1 MYVLNPLTWIEET
14 ALASALSNQTCN
26 PRGARICI
34 PKMVE
39 DENHEDAEE
48 DQRSGQGKT
57 TFQRRVFELHILK
70 QFLAL
75 HPVYLDAYPVL
86 IRELHVLDRLVR
98 R

>member
-1 MYVLNPLTWIEET
+1 
-14 ALASALSNQTCN
+14 
-26 PRGARICI
+26 
-34 PKMVE
+34 MVE

-57 TFQRRVFELHILK
+57 TFQRRVLELHILK

-75 HPVYLDAYPVL
+75 HPVYFDAYPVL

>member
-1 MYVLNPLTWIEET
+1 
-14 ALASALSNQTCN
+14 
-26 PRGARICI
+26 
-34 PKMVE
+34 MVE

-57 TFQRRVFELHILK
+57 TFERRVLELHILK